1 MNRRTFLAAALAL
14 PAMPA
19 LAQTAK
25 PPIRTRWNVIGS
37 EGYDAI
43 AFLGA
48 LTGRDLYQRYYAAAV
63 DAFAPKLPADVL
75 LDVPKLAD

>member
-19 LAQTAK
+19 LAQSAK

-43 AFLGA
+43 AFLGP
-48 LTGRDLYQRYYAAAV
+48 LTGRDLYQRY
-63 DAFAPKLPADVL
+63 
-75 LDVPKLAD
+75 